1 MLDLIEAGGSAAS
14 GAAASTWLSYA
25 QMICSVRAVD
35 GVPVQ
40 MPATKDDI
48 RDLAR
53 RIGNEGIMVLQ
64 SLFFTSDSQEEQG
77 LDTAKTDKA
86 PCFQGDSLSPAQ
98 WGALVSCH
106 ELVARTAYG
115 SMRCSGRAGWFLF

>member
-1 MLDLIEAGGSAAS
+1 MTNLPEELEIAPGRTLSLRELDPGDMLDLIEAGGTAAA

-25 QMICSVRAVD
+25 QMVCSVRAVN

-53 RIGNEGIMVLQ
+53 RIGNDGIMVLQ
-64 SLFFTSDSQEEQG
+64 PLFFANDSQEG
-77 LDTAKTDKA
+77 AALDTAKN
-86 PCFQGDSLSPAQ
+86 
-98 WGALVSCH
+98 
-106 ELVARTAYG
+106 
-115 SMRCSGRAGWFLF
+115 

>member
-1 MLDLIEAGGSAAS
+1 MTDLPEKIEIASGRTLSLRELDPGDMLDLIEAGGSAAS

-77 LDTAKTDKA
+77 LDTAKN
-86 PCFQGDSLSPAQ
+86 
-98 WGALVSCH
+98 
-106 ELVARTAYG
+106 
-115 SMRCSGRAGWFLF
+115 